1 MVENNLYRQL
11 LEEFKD
17 DIDFKIAGLIT
28 DITEDVCEI
37 MDEKNINRAS
47 LATIMETSKAAI
59 TKMLN
64 GNTNFTL
71 KRLLKVA
78 IALEKELDISFKEPK
93 RAMSFNVK
101 TETIHA
107 PTKLESS
114 SWTTLRRSE
123 ADLPIAG
130 KEKLKV
136 TEAA

>member
-1 MVENNLYRQL
+1 MVENNLYKQL

-17 DIDFKIAGLIT
+17 DIDFKVAGLIT

-47 LATIMETSKAAI
+47 LSTIMGTSKAAI

-78 IALEKELDISFKEPK
+78 IALEKELNISFKEPK
-93 RAMSFNVK
+93 RAVSFNVK

-107 PTKLESS
+107 PTKFESS
-114 SWTTLRRSE
+114 SWTSLSWPGT
-123 ADLPIAG
+123 DLPKAG

-136 TEAA
+136 AEAA